1 MNNININ
8 NSTLV
13 RCCYCREDGH
23 SITECNHSSI
33 NILRVNIRKKYIKK
47 ISENIIYNIYNE
59 NNNYNYLLS
68 QLSKRQLIVL
78 SLLFTNTVDNRLT
91 KNEYINKNTSGS
103 KNKELLLDIINSKIK
118 RTDMSKCIR

>member
-1 MNNININ
+1 MHERLNNLLKNNMNEQTELDNIVTQPRQTRCSSCHQHGHNRRSCTNWMNTIN
-8 NSTLV
+8 NPHMV

-68 QLSKRQLIVL
+68 QL
-78 SLLFTNTVDNRLT
+78 
-91 KNEYINKNTSGS
+91 
-103 KNKELLLDIINSKIK
+103 
-118 RTDMSKCIR
+118 